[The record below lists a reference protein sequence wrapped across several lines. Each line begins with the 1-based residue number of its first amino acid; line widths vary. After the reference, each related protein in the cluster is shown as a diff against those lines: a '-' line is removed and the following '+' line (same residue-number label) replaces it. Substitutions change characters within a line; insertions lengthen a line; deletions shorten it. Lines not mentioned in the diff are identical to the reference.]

1 MLEEAGAGQG
11 RLFLIGMM
19 GAGKSTVGRLL
30 ARRSGFDFIDCDREL
45 EARSGVTIAT
55 IFELE
60 GEEGFRRREAA
71 LIDELTQ
78 RPLTVLATG
87 GGAVV
92 NAENRRHL
100 NERGLV
106 IYLRATVDEILRR
119 TQKDRG
125 RPLLQTPDR
134 RARITQLLAEREPL
148 YEQVAHV
155 VVQSNA
161 GNPNRLVA
169 RLFEDPGVVAAL
181 RVD

>member
-1 MLEEAGAGQG
+1 MLAGAGAGLG

-60 GEEGFRRREAA
+60 GEAGFRRREAA

-78 RPLTVLATG
+78 RERTVLATG
-87 GGAVV
+87 GGAILD
-92 NAENRRHL
+92 EGNRQHL
-100 NERGLV
+100 HERGLV
-106 IYLRATVDEILRR
+106 IYLRATADEILRR

-134 RARITQLLAEREPL
+134 RARVTHLLAEREPL
-148 YEQVAHV
+148 YEQTADLI
-155 VVQSNA
+155 VQSNA

-169 RLFEDPGVVAAL
+169 KLLDDPRVAATL
-181 RVD
+181 RTT